1 VKKPGNAGGAKGP
14 QFKDNATSGKG
25 PQGLMMNLPTLESVQ
40 KLQTALHAKAK
51 EEPKYRF
58 YALYDKVYRK
68 DVLWTAWQRC
78 LMNQGA
84 PGVDGQSFANIETYG
99 VTKWLEELAEEL
111 KQKTYQPQAVRRV
124 YIPKADG
131 KQRPLGIPTIKDRV
145 VQTALLIVLE
155 PIFEAD
161 LQPEQ
166 YAYRENRS
174 ALDAVQ
180 AVDQLLKAG
189 HTEIVDADLSGYF
202 DSIPHAELMQCLARR
217 ISDKAVL
224 HLLKLWLV
232 APVEEQDARG
242 HTHRTTRNKDEG
254 RGSPQGAPIS
264 PLLANLYMRRFVLG
278 WKTLGHQQRFQ
289 ARIVNYADDFV
300 ICCRGTAEEAMAAMR
315 NMMTR
320 LKLTVN
326 ERKTKLCQLPEQT
339 FDFLGYT
346 FGRYYSGKT
355 GRAYLCPR
363 PSRKKI
369 RQLCQSLHEQTRR
382 RTMQLDPKELV
393 VRLNR
398 RLRGWANYF
407 CLGPVHPA
415 YRTVDCYI
423 TERLRRWLCCKH
435 GVRTRN
441 TTAYSYQHLY
451 HELGLV
457 HLPKLAAT
465 FRGRKHDKTT

>member
-1 VKKPGNAGGAKGP
+1 VRKPGNAGGAKGP

-40 KLQTALHAKAK
+40 KLRTALHAKAK
-51 EEPKYRF
+51 GEPKFRF

-78 LMNQGA
+78 LVNQGA
-84 PGVDGQSFANIETYG
+84 AGVDGQTFADIEKYG
-99 VTKWLEELAEEL
+99 AKKWLEELAEEL
-111 KQKTYQPQAVRRV
+111 KQKTYQSQAVRRV

-189 HTEIVDADLSGYF
+189 YTEIVDADLSGYF

-278 WKTLGHQQRFQ
+278 WKKLGHQQRFQ

-300 ICCRGTAEEAMAAMR
+300 ICCRGTAEPAMTAMR
-315 NMMTR
+315 NMMER

-326 ERKTKLCQLPEQT
+326 ERKTKLCRLPEQT

-355 GRAYLCPR
+355 GRAYLCPQ

-369 RQLCQSLHEQTRR
+369 RQLCASLHEQTRR
-382 RTMQLDPKELV
+382 STMQRDPEELV
-393 VRLNR
+393 AGLNR

-407 CLGPVHPA
+407 CLGPVHKA
-415 YRTVDCYI
+415 YRAVDRYI
-423 TERLRRWLCCKH
+423 TARLRRWLCRKH
-435 GVRTRN
+435 GLRSEN
-441 TTAYSYQHLY
+441 TTAYSYQYVY
-451 HELGLV
+451 HDLGLV

-465 FRGRKHDKTT
+465 FRGRRHEKTT